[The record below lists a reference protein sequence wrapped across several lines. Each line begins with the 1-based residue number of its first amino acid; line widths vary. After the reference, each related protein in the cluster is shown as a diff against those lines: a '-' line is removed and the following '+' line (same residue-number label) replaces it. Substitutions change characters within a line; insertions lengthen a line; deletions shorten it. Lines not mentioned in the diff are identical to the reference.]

1 MSRAVLSVGSNLDD
15 AAEQLRR
22 AARAL
27 VPWTVTRSSMYATK
41 PWGPIVQADFLNA
54 VLVVDDDAATPQTWL
69 HRAHEA
75 ERAAGRRR
83 DQRYGPRTLDVDVIS
98 VDDVCSDD
106 PVLTLPHPHA
116 ADRAFVLVPWLEI
129 EPAAELPGAGSVAA
143 LLARLSDADRS
154 SVLARLDL
162 NWDG

>member
-1 MSRAVLSVGSNLDD
+1 MSRAVLSLGSNLDD
-15 AAEQLRR
+15 PAEQLRR
-22 AARAL
+22 ASRAL
-27 VPWTVTRSSMYATK
+27 APWTVTRSLLYATK
-41 PWGPIVQADFLNA
+41 PWGPIAQPDFLNA
-54 VLVVDDDAATPQTWL
+54 VLVVDDDAAIPQTWL
-69 HRAHEA
+69 RRAHEA

-129 EPAAELPGAGSVAA
+129 EPTASLPGAGSVAA
-143 LLARLSDADRS
+143 LLARLPDVDRS
-154 SVLARLDL
+154 AVLARPDL
-162 NWDG
+162 EWDR